1 MLKFHPVY
9 ENWMGLNLNLN
20 ICIKFLVP
28 KLMKEKK
35 NETSIFFEGR
45 WAGNPRVDELLTT
58 YKNNLQEDCQ
68 NPRGI

>member
-1 MLKFHPVY
+1 MKKRNPILKMLKFHPVY

-35 NETSIFFEGR
+35 MKHPFFCG
-45 WAGNPRVDELLTT
+45 GGG
-58 YKNNLQEDCQ
+58 Q
-68 NPRGI
+68 GIPE